1 MLFFIQYKGNENSS
15 SFDTGE
21 IKKINNNKEIYY
33 NISSLPGSS
42 GSPIINL
49 SRNLNVIGIHCGSV
63 NKGRF
68 KDLDNR
74 GIYFQQ
80 ILNDIQYN
88 ISNKEF

>member
-33 NISSLPGSS
+33 NISTPPGSS

-49 SRNLNVIGIHCGSV
+49 SRNLNVIGIHCGNV
-63 NKGRF
+63 NKEHF
-68 KDLDNR
+68 KDLYNR

-80 ILNDIQYN
+80 ILNDI
-88 ISNKEF
+88 